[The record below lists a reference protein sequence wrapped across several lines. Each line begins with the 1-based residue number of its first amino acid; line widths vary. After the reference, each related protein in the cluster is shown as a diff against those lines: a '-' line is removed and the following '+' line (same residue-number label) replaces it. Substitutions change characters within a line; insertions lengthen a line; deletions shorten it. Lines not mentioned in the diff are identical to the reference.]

1 MRVNRPVRCLLFI
14 SLRSRHPHPQTHSIK
29 LGCYGIGT
37 TVATPTHCCHQLQ
50 IESLNLIHPLATPL
64 KLPFKLFEALYH
76 LGTIFGHQLKW
87 RSWWFSRGIMWPYPI
102 PQLLLDNSHASSPHG
117 VYSHKNNIKN
127 SFLVRCNH
135 WVLHSG
141 CDPISCH
148 DVHAVWYVLCN
159 HSAQFKAQSG
169 HNYIEVAVPAIHWLC
184 TYTVLNLAEWRAL
197 KTTFWVSCRV
207 QVQVLHLPVR

>member
-1 MRVNRPVRCLLFI
+1 MYSLQFSGSQRFLFFHRDYSKNCTQTNGGLTLPSSPEQQTDVIAVYDSVMRVNRPVRCLLFI

-117 VYSHKNNIKN
+117 VYSHKNNVKN

-141 CDPISCH
+141 CDPIFCH
-148 DVHAVWYVLCN
+148 NVQAV
-159 HSAQFKAQSG
+159 
-169 HNYIEVAVPAIHWLC
+169 
-184 TYTVLNLAEWRAL
+184 
-197 KTTFWVSCRV
+197 
-207 QVQVLHLPVR
+207 